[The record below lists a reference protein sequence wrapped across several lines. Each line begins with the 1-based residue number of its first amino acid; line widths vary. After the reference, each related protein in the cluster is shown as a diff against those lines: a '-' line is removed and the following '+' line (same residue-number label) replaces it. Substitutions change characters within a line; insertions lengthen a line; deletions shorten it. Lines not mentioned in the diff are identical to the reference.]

1 MEFVEATITI
11 STQNITCLIGLC
23 LLGYWLLTT
32 SLGRKALADSV
43 PRRNN
48 VPGYMPAALL
58 LIWFGPV
65 QMATLIAQELTADP
79 KSWQGVLVSKVVF
92 CIAAAATAVFIIL
105 LARAHFARRLKGF
118 GLDIR
123 TILRDIPA
131 AFANLLAVCPLM
143 YAAIMLTIF
152 IGQEFQGGEYQVPP
166 HEELKLVAARP
177 ELPVRIAILVA
188 TAVVVP
194 VLEELM
200 FRGFLQT
207 TIRSFFKAGNGA
219 WLAIAIT
226 SWLFAMLHA
235 DVSHWPALFLL
246 GACMGYSYE
255 KSGSL
260 FRPIFIHAIFNATNV
275 MAAMNN

>member
-1 MEFVEATITI
+1 M
-11 STQNITCLIGLC
+11 SSDLQ
-23 LLGYWLLTT
+23 
-32 SLGRKALADSV
+32 
-43 PRRNN
+43 
-48 VPGYMPAALL
+48 
-58 LIWFGPV
+58 
-65 QMATLIAQELTADP
+65 
-79 KSWQGVLVSKVVF
+79 SWQSVLISKIVF
-92 CIAAAATAVFIIL
+92 CIAAIATAVFIIF

-143 YAAIMLTIF
+143 YAVIRLTMF
-152 IGQEFQGGEYQVPP
+152 VGEFFEKGEYQMPR
-166 HEELKLVAARP
+166 HEELQLVAARP
-177 ELPVRIAILVA
+177 ELPLRIVIFVA
-188 TAVVVP
+188 TAVLVP
-194 VLEELM
+194 VIEELM

-207 TIRSFFKAGNGA
+207 TIRSFFKTSNAP

-226 SWLFAMLHA
+226 SGLFAMLHA
-235 DVSHWPALFLL
+235 DASHWPALFVL

-260 FRPIFIHAIFNATNV
+260 FRPIFIHAIFNATSI